1 MHIVIIGAGA
11 VGSYLAERLS
21 QEGQDVVVVES
32 DPIRAA
38 ELQREIDALV
48 VNANGASP
56 VALEEAGLAKS
67 DLLIAV
73 TSSDA
78 VNVLAAHAGSRLSVP
93 MTIARVED
101 PMLIDEAK
109 ALGVDLL
116 IDPGETVA
124 RELISLLKQGG
135 VSELIEFAGGR
146 LDLVGGFIRPRPEAP
161 VAGLSLAELRAL
173 VTGWTW
179 VVVAVIRGGKT
190 IIARG
195 STRLR
200 AGDHVLIM
208 AETQKSDQA
217 FQLLGWSH
225 DPPEKIVILGAT
237 RTAQLTAQAA
247 VEEGITTIL
256 IDNDV
261 EKVSDIAERLPKVVC
276 VWGDPTDP
284 RLMRAEGAENADA
297 IIALTGW
304 DEVNLL
310 GCLVGKA
317 IGIENAIARFHRFD
331 LVDIL
336 PGVGIDAGVSSR
348 LSAANE
354 ILRFVRRGNIR
365 SVATFQDSDAEA
377 IEIEITAS
385 SAAANLTLAEL
396 HPSHEMIIG
405 GVIRGEEV
413 FVPRGQTK
421 ILPGDRLI
429 VITSPEGLPAVEAM
443 ARS

>member
-21 QEGQDVVVVES
+21 MEGQDVVVVES

-56 VALEEAGLAKS
+56 SALVDAGLGKA

-78 VNVLAAHAGSRLSVP
+78 VNVLAAHAGSRLNVP
-93 MTIARVED
+93 TTIARVED
-101 PMLIDEAK
+101 PMLVDEAK

-146 LDLVGGFIRPRPEAP
+146 LDLIGGFIRPEAP

-179 VVVAVIRGGKT
+179 VVVAVIRAGKT

-208 AETQKSDQA
+208 AETRKSDQA

-247 VEEGITTIL
+247 VEEGINTIL

-261 EKVSDIAERLPKVVC
+261 DKVSNIAERLPKVVC

-310 GCLVGKA
+310 ACLVGKA

-354 ILRFVRRGNIR
+354 ILRFVRRGNVR
-365 SVATFQDSDAEA
+365 SVATFQDSNAEA

-405 GVIRGEEV
+405 GVIRGDEV
-413 FVPRGQTK
+413 FVPRGQTE

>member
-21 QEGQDVVVVES
+21 HEGQDVVVVES
-32 DPIRAA
+32 DPLRAA

-48 VNANGASP
+48 VNANGVSP
-56 VALEEAGLAKS
+56 TALENAGLAKT

-78 VNVLAAHAGSRLSVP
+78 VNVLAAHAGHRLNVP
-93 MTIARVED
+93 KTIARVED
-101 PMLIDEAK
+101 PMLVTEAE

-116 IDPGETVA
+116 IDPGITVA
-124 RELISLLKQGG
+124 NELIGLLKQGV

-146 LDLVGGFIRPRPEAP
+146 LDLIGGFIRPEAP

-208 AETQKSDQA
+208 AETQQADQA

-225 DPPEKIVILGAT
+225 ERPDKIVVLGAT
-237 RTAQLTAQAA
+237 RTAQLTAAAA
-247 VEEGITTIL
+247 VKEGIDTVL

-261 EKVSDIAERLPKVVC
+261 ERVSEIAERLPKVIC

-284 RLMRAEGAENADA
+284 RLMRAEGAETADA
-297 IIALTGW
+297 ILALTGW

-317 IGIENAIARFHRFD
+317 IGIPNAIARFHRFD

-354 ILRFVRRGNIR
+354 ILRFVRKGNVH

-377 IEIEITAS
+377 IEIEITDTS
-385 SAAANLTLAEL
+385 PVANMTLAEL
-396 HPSHEMIIG
+396 HPSHDMIIG
-405 GVIRGEEV
+405 GVIRGEEA
-413 FVPRGQTK
+413 FVPRGKTK
-421 ILPGDRLI
+421 IQVGDRLI
-429 VITSPEGLPAVEAM
+429 VITSPDGLSAVEAM

>member
-56 VALEEAGLAKS
+56 VALESAGLAKS

-78 VNVLAAHAGSRLSVP
+78 VNVLAAHAGSRLNVP
-93 MTIARVED
+93 TTIARVED

-124 RELISLLKQGG
+124 KELISLLKQGG

-146 LDLVGGFIRPRPEAP
+146 LDLIGGFIRPEAP

-261 EKVSDIAERLPKVVC
+261 EKVSEIAERLPKVVC

-377 IEIEITAS
+377 IEIEITES

-421 ILPGDRLI
+421 IMPGDRLI

>member
-56 VALEEAGLAKS
+56 SALEGAGLTKA

-78 VNVLAAHAGSRLSVP
+78 VNVLAAHAGSRLDVP
-93 MTIARVED
+93 TTIARVED
-101 PMLIDEAK
+101 PMLVDEAK

-146 LDLVGGFIRPRPEAP
+146 LDLIGGFIRPEAP

-261 EKVSDIAERLPKVVC
+261 EKVSEIAERLPKVVC

-377 IEIEITAS
+377 IEIEITGS

>member
-48 VNANGASP
+48 LNANGASP
-56 VALEEAGLAKS
+56 TALEAAGLAKA

-78 VNVLAAHAGSRLSVP
+78 VNVLAAHAGSRLAVP
-93 MTIARVED
+93 KTIARVED
-101 PMLIDEAK
+101 PMLVDEAR

-146 LDLVGGFIRPRPEAP
+146 LDLIGGFIRPEAP

-179 VVVAVIRGGKT
+179 VVAAVIRGGKT

-208 AETQKSDQA
+208 AETQRSDQA

-225 DPPEKIVILGAT
+225 DPPSKIVVLGAT
-237 RTAQLTAQAA
+237 RTAQLTAQLA
-247 VEEGITTIL
+247 VEEGISTVL

-261 EKVSDIAERLPKVVC
+261 EKVSNIAERLPKVVC

-284 RLMRAEGAENADA
+284 RLMRAEGAESADA

-317 IGIENAIARFHRFD
+317 IGIGNAIARFHRFD

-354 ILRFVRRGNIR
+354 ILRFVRRGNVR

-377 IEIEITAS
+377 IEIEITETS
-385 SAAANLTLAEL
+385 SAAHKTLAEL
-396 HPSHEMIIG
+396 HPSHEVIIG
-405 GVIRGEEV
+405 GVIRGEQV
-413 FVPRGQTK
+413 FVPRGDSQ

-429 VITSPEGLPAVEAM
+429 VITSPDGISAVEAM

>member
-146 LDLVGGFIRPRPEAP
+146 LDLVGGFIRPEAP